1 MKIGKL
7 FPKIAQT
14 ASKLDELYQIIKKEG
29 EGKAWW
35 NGASSPGNVT
45 GQVVQRVLSDEQ
57 QKSWEQINGP
67 NVSLYSRSWCF
78 CSKMGR
84 NCSIFVKNEQIL
96 ATKRRIHQRMR

>member
-57 QKSWEQINGP
+57 QKSWERLMDQMY
-67 NVSLYSRSWCF
+67 LYIPAP
-78 CSKMGR
+78 G
-84 NCSIFVKNEQIL
+84 IFPPKWDETVQYLIKI
-96 ATKRRIHQRMR
+96 